1 MVNLNSS
8 KKSANRGNGNGGG
21 NFVPMENIL
30 VELKAVFEADP
41 KKPTPD
47 KDYIEAYLLY
57 DACGIK
63 AEFEPDTIDEAT
75 GEKIPGAPKTVI
87 TAKINPD
94 TKGRY
99 GNPDPSKTPLEMW
112 DLKLGRKKGTSG
124 KMGESALI
132 VLEKAKKVGDNEFE
146 CGFLYAAQRD
156 RNSETDLVIENVF
169 AMVGEE
175 GERTKRD
182 GTVVKFQERKMYLAE
197 EATLVSNM
205 DELRAAVVDKL
216 TDPRAE
222 RPFAMI
228 HVIGTEPQ
236 GRFVPELDDNGN
248 EVKDEKGEVVLAKDE
263 KGNPI
268 PRYPYEARTASV
280 FLRWENEVQLSAE
293 ESFDRWF
300 TDVSTTRD
308 GKPVY
313 ERDEDGNVI
322 KDADGKPVPELRHG
336 EMIEI
341 INNYLGEEG
350 LLFEVIGGF
359 TYNTGKNS
367 LPSARGRMS
376 DHYNFEMDWE
386 NRENGRTAVNKD
398 TGKNFTM
405 QGLTQSHMVLGRV
418 EDNENPGTF
427 GPWYAQK
434 TYTTRS
440 YNPAIFQ
447 EREIITPNT
456 PATVAAVFV
465 EEAERRSKAK
475 SDEFRANR
483 NKNNGPVNEDDN
495 IPVDKEPDYSGGM
508 AMNR

>member
-1 MVNLNSS
+1 MVNLNAS
-8 KKSANRGNGNGGG
+8 KKSANRGNGNG
-21 NFVPMENIL
+21 NAPFMPWENIM
-30 VELKAVFEADP
+30 VELKSVHEADP

-63 AEFEPDTIDEAT
+63 AEFEPDTVDEAT
-75 GEKIPGAPKTVI
+75 GEKIPGAPKTII
-87 TAKINPD
+87 TAKIDPN

-99 GNPDPSKTPLEMW
+99 ANPDPAKTPLEMW

-124 KMGESALI
+124 KMGQNALI
-132 VLEKAKKVGDNEFE
+132 VLEKARKIGDNEFE

-156 RNSETDLVIENVF
+156 RESETDLVIENVF
-169 AMVGEE
+169 SMVGAEE
-175 GERTKRD
+175 ERTKRD
-182 GTVVKFQERKMYLAE
+182 GSVVKVQERKMYLAE
-197 EATLVSNM
+197 EATLVTNM

-228 HVIGTEPQ
+228 HVIGTEPTD
-236 GRFVPELDDNGN
+236 RI
-248 EVKDEKGEVVLAKDE
+248 VKDEDGNVVLDD
-263 KGNPI
+263 KGNEI

-280 FLRWENEVQLSAE
+280 YLRWENEAQLSAD

-313 ERDEDGNVI
+313 ERDEDGNI
-322 KDADGKPVPELRHG
+322 LKDEAGNPVPELRHG

-341 INNYLGEEG
+341 INNYLGAEG
-350 LLFEVIGGF
+350 LLFEVVGGF

-367 LPSARGRMS
+367 LPSAKGRMS
-376 DHYNFEMDWE
+376 DHWNFEMDWE
-386 NRENGRTAVNKD
+386 NRETGRTSVNKD

-405 QGLTQSHMVLGRV
+405 QGLAQSHMILGRV
-418 EDNENPGTF
+418 EDNENPGTY

-440 YNPAIFQ
+440 FNPAIFQ

-456 PATVAAVFV
+456 PPAVAAVFV
-465 EEAERRSKAK
+465 EEADRRSKAK
-475 SDEFRANR
+475 AEEYRAIR
-483 NKNNGPVNEDDN
+483 NKNNGPVREDDN
-495 IPVDKEPDYSGGM
+495 IPVDNEPDYSGGM

>member
-1 MVNLNSS
+1 MVNLNAS
-8 KKSANRGNGNGGG
+8 KKSAKGGNGGG
-21 NFVPMENIL
+21 TFVPWENIL
-30 VELKAVFEADP
+30 VELKAVYETDP

-63 AEFEPDTIDEAT
+63 AEFEEDTIDEAT

-87 TAKINPD
+87 TARIKVD

-99 GNPDPSKTPLEMW
+99 GNPDPAKTPLEMW
-112 DLKLGRKKGTSG
+112 DLKVGRKKGTSG

-132 VLEKAKKVGDNEFE
+132 VLEKAKKIGDNDFE
-146 CGFLYAAQRD
+146 VGFIYAAQRD
-156 RNSETDLVIENVF
+156 RNSETDLVIENVM

-175 GERTKRD
+175 GERTRRD
-182 GTVVKFQERKMYLAE
+182 GTIAKYQERKMYLAE
-197 EATLVSNM
+197 EASLVTSM
-205 DELRAAVVDKL
+205 DELRAAVVEKL

-228 HVIGTEPQ
+228 HVVGTEPTD
-236 GRFVPELDDNGN
+236 RV
-248 EVKDEKGEVVLAKDE
+248 VKDEEGNVVKDE
-263 KGNPI
+263 NGKEI
-268 PRYPYEARTASV
+268 PRYPYEARSASV
-280 FLRWENEVQLSAE
+280 FLRYENEEQLSAE

-313 ERDEDGNVI
+313 ERDDEGNVV

-341 INNYLGEEG
+341 INNYLGDEG
-350 LLFEVIGGF
+350 LVFEVIGGF

-376 DHYNFEMDWE
+376 DHFNFQMDWE
-386 NRENGRTAVNKD
+386 NRETGLTAANKE

-418 EDNENPGTF
+418 EDNETPGTY

-434 TYTTRS
+434 TFTTRS
-440 YNPAIFQ
+440 FNPAIFL

-456 PATVAAVFV
+456 PPAVAAVFV

-475 SDEFRANR
+475 SDADRAR
-483 NKNNGPVNEDDN
+483 RAKNGAAVKEDDD
-495 IPVDKEPDYSGGM
+495 IPVADREPDYAGGM

>member
-1 MVNLNSS
+1 MVKLNAS
-8 KKSANRGNGNGGG
+8 KKSANRGNGGGG
-21 NFVPMENIL
+21 NFVPWENIL
-30 VELKAVFEADP
+30 VELKAVYEADP
-41 KKPTPD
+41 KKATPE

-63 AEFEPDTIDEAT
+63 AEFEPDTVDAN
-75 GEKIPGAPKTVI
+75 GEKIPGAPKTII
-87 TAKINPD
+87 TARIDTK

-99 GNPDPSKTPLEMW
+99 GNPDPAKTPLEMW
-112 DLKLGRKKGTSG
+112 DLKVGRKKGTSG

-146 CGFLYAAQRD
+146 VGFLYAAQRD

-169 AMVGEE
+169 AMVGAED
-175 GERTKRD
+175 ERTKRD

-197 EATLVSNM
+197 EASLVTSM

-228 HVIGTEPQ
+228 HVIGSEPQ
-236 GRFVPELDDNGN
+236 SRFVPELDDNG
-248 EVKDEKGEVVLAKDE
+248 EEIKDENGEVVLAKDD

-268 PRYPYEARTASV
+268 SRYPYEARSASV

-300 TDVSTTRD
+300 TDVSTRD

-313 ERDEDGNVI
+313 ERDEDGNVL
-322 KDADGKPVPELRHG
+322 KDADGKPIPELRHG
-336 EMIEI
+336 EMIDI
-341 INNYLGEEG
+341 INNYLGEDG

-367 LPSARGRMS
+367 LPSAKGRMS
-376 DHYNFEMDWE
+376 DHWNFETDWE
-386 NRENGRTAVNKD
+386 HRETGRTSINKE

-405 QGLTQSHMVLGRV
+405 QGLTQSHMILGRV
-418 EDNENPGTF
+418 EDNETPGTY
-427 GPWYAQK
+427 GNWYAQK

-440 YNPAIFQ
+440 FNPAIFQ

-456 PATVAAVFV
+456 PAAVAAVFV

-475 SDEFRANR
+475 SEEFRNNR
-483 NKNNGPVNEDDN
+483 NKNSGPVREDDN
-495 IPVDKEPDYSGGM
+495 IPVADHEPDYSGGM

>member
-1 MVNLNSS
+1 MVNLNAS
-8 KKSANRGNGNGGG
+8 KKSANRGNGGG
-21 NFVPMENIL
+21 NFVPMENLL
-30 VELKAVFEADP
+30 VELKAVYEADP

-63 AEFEPDTIDEAT
+63 AEFEDDTIDEAT
-75 GEKIPGAPKTVI
+75 GEKIPGAPKTII
-87 TAKINPD
+87 TARIDPN

-99 GNPDPSKTPLEMW
+99 GNPDPAKTPLEMW

-146 CGFLYAAQRD
+146 VGFLYAAQRD

-182 GTVVKFQERKMYLAE
+182 GTVAKFQERKMYLAE
-197 EATLVSNM
+197 EATLVTNM

-216 TDPRAE
+216 TDTRAE

-228 HVIGTEPQ
+228 HVVGTEAAD
-236 GRFVPELDDNGN
+236 RVVKN
-248 EVKDEKGEVVLAKDE
+248 EDGSET
-263 KGNPI
+263 
-268 PRYPYEARTASV
+268 PRYPYEARSASV
-280 FLRWENEVQLSAE
+280 FLRYENEEQLSAE

-300 TDVSTTRD
+300 TDISTTRD

-313 ERDEDGNVI
+313 ERDENNEIV
-322 KDADGKPVPELRHG
+322 KDADGKPVAELRHG

-350 LLFEVIGGF
+350 LMFEVIGGF

-376 DHYNFEMDWE
+376 DHYNFQMDWE
-386 NRENGRTAVNKD
+386 NRETGLTAVNKE
-398 TGKNFTM
+398 TGKNYTM

-418 EDNENPGTF
+418 EDNETPGTY

-434 TYTTRS
+434 TFTTRS
-440 YNPAIFQ
+440 YNPAIFL

-456 PATVAAVFV
+456 PAPVAALFV
-465 EEAERRSKAK
+465 EQAERRSKAK
-475 SDEFRANR
+475 SDEFRAAR
-483 NKNNGPVNEDDN
+483 NKNGGPVKEDDD
-495 IPVDKEPDYSGGM
+495 IPVDNEPAYDGGM
-508 AMNR
+508 SMAR

>member
-1 MVNLNSS
+1 MVNLNAS
-8 KKSANRGNGNGGG
+8 KKSGNRNNGGNGT
-21 NFVPMENIL
+21 FIPMENIL
-30 VELKAVFEADP
+30 VELKAVFETDP

-63 AEFEPDTIDEAT
+63 AEFEPDTIDAES
-75 GEKIPGAPKTVI
+75 GEKIPGAPKTII
-87 TAKINPD
+87 TARIDPN

-99 GNPDPSKTPLEMW
+99 GNPDPAKTPLEMW

-175 GERTKRD
+175 GQRTKRD

-197 EATLVSNM
+197 EATLVKSM

-228 HVIGTEPQ
+228 HVVGTEATD
-236 GRFVPELDDNGN
+236 RTVKN
-248 EVKDEKGEVVLAKDE
+248 EDGTET
-263 KGNPI
+263 
-268 PRYPYEARTASV
+268 PRYPYEARSASV
-280 FLRWENEVQLSAE
+280 FMRWEDEVQLSAD

-313 ERDEDGNVI
+313 ERDENGDIV
-322 KDADGKPVPELRHG
+322 KDADGKPVPELRNS
-336 EMIEI
+336 EMIDI

-350 LLFEVIGGF
+350 LMFEVVGGF

-386 NRENGRTAVNKD
+386 NRETGLTAVNKE

-418 EDNENPGTF
+418 EDNEAPGTF

-440 YNPAIFQ
+440 YNPAIFL

-456 PATVAAVFV
+456 PAPVAALFV
-465 EEAERRSKAK
+465 EQAERRSKAK
-475 SDEFRANR
+475 SDEFRAAR
-483 NKNNGPVNEDDN
+483 NKNAGPVKEDDN
-495 IPVDKEPDYSGGM
+495 IPVDEQPDYSGGM

>member
-1 MVNLNSS
+1 
-8 KKSANRGNGNGGG
+8 
-21 NFVPMENIL
+21 
-30 VELKAVFEADP
+30 
-41 KKPTPD
+41 
-47 KDYIEAYLLY
+47 
-57 DACGIK
+57 
-63 AEFEPDTIDEAT
+63 
-75 GEKIPGAPKTVI
+75 
-87 TAKINPD
+87 
-94 TKGRY
+94 
-99 GNPDPSKTPLEMW
+99 
-112 DLKLGRKKGTSG
+112 
-124 KMGESALI
+124 
-132 VLEKAKKVGDNEFE
+132 
-146 CGFLYAAQRD
+146 
-156 RNSETDLVIENVF
+156 
-169 AMVGEE
+169 MVGEE
-175 GERTKRD
+175 DQRTKRD
-182 GTVVKFQERKMYLAE
+182 GTIVKFQERKMYLAE
-197 EATLVSNM
+197 EATLVTSM

-236 GRFVPELDDNGN
+236 GRFVVELDENG
-248 EVKDEKGEVVLAKDE
+248 EEAKDENGEPVLAKDD

-268 PRYPYEARTASV
+268 PRYPYEARSASV

-300 TDVSTTRD
+300 TDVSTRD

-313 ERDEDGNVI
+313 ERDENGEIV

-341 INNYLGEEG
+341 INNYLGDKG

-386 NRENGRTAVNKD
+386 NRATGKTSVNKD
-398 TGKNFTM
+398 TNKNFTT
-405 QGLTQSHMVLGRV
+405 QGLTQAHMVLGRV

-440 YNPAIFQ
+440 FHPAIFQ

-456 PATVAAVFV
+456 PAAVAAVFV

-475 SDEFRANR
+475 SDEFRAKR
-483 NKNNGPVNEDDN
+483 NKTAAPVKEDDN
-495 IPVDKEPDYSGGM
+495 IPVDEQPDYSGGM